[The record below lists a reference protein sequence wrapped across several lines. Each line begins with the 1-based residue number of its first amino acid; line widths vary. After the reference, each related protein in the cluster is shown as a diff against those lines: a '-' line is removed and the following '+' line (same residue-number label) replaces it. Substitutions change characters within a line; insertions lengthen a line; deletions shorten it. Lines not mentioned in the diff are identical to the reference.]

1 MLKRPFTSSSSSS
14 NHSNNSFRGNRDRE
28 APIDKDAPRV
38 NDQIRAPEVRVID
51 QDGEML
57 GVMTPRE
64 AVSMAREIGLDL
76 IEISPGAVPP
86 VCKISDYG
94 KYRYEVQKKKNEA
107 KKNQKTI
114 EIKEL
119 KLRPN
124 IDPHDYEIKMK
135 AARKFLEDGD
145 KVKFT
150 LRFRGREMANIA
162 INTRIFEKVRAD
174 IADFAKIETS
184 TGLEGRQMTMMIA
197 PLSKQEKEKVMLQ
210 AKATAE
216 KPAVPVTPAAAPT
229 EPVKV

>member
-14 NHSNNSFRGNRDRE
+14 NNSNNSFRGNRDRE
-28 APIDKDAPRV
+28 APIDKDGART
-38 NDQIRAPEVRVID
+38 NEQIRAPEVRVID

-57 GVMTPRE
+57 GVMHPRE
-64 AVSMAREIGLDL
+64 AVQMAREIGLDL
-76 IEISPGAVPP
+76 IEISPNAAPP
-86 VCKISDYG
+86 VCKIGDYG

-107 KKNQKTI
+107 KKNQKKV

-135 AARKFLEDGD
+135 AAKKFLEEGD

-150 LRFRGREMANIA
+150 LRFRGREMANMA

-174 IADFAKIETS
+174 IVDFAKIES
-184 TGLEGRQMTMMIA
+184 SSGLEGRQMMMMIA
-197 PLSKQEKEKVMLQ
+197 PLSKQEREKALQ
-210 AKATAE
+210 TKAEKAAE
-216 KPAVPVTPAAAPT
+216 KPATAAPT
-229 EPVKV
+229 EPAKV